1 MFQLVGKQKKERPAR
16 FVKSVVWRK
25 FCLKLFQFGEN
36 LGEGRGG
43 YEEQKVGN
51 VGKQEQGKSG
61 NGRSGCK
68 KAGCRGNQESQV
80 NQKQILG
87 AVRKEDVVLQI
98 SRNYGKSGSGFS
110 GMWGNWT
117 SEKLRIWYSGM
128 WECVCSYCPNHVY
141 FKSYFCIISTFGESH
156 IFHTEPF
163 TFGIWMRL
171 QDMYS
176 IPPMVFPSLPFHL
189 WQIRHL
195 KQRKKSRC
203 LRLVSF
209 NRNIDS
215 LFSPLGQT
223 LLPLQLW
230 VRTPS
235 LWVKYMNFS
244 SHLSAL

>member
-1 MFQLVGKQKKERPAR
+1 MLFRSAR

-141 FKSYFCIISTFGESH
+141 FKSYFASFLLSESH
-156 IFHTEPF
+156 TSF
-163 TFGIWMRL
+163 T
-171 QDMYS
+171 
-176 IPPMVFPSLPFHL
+176 
-189 WQIRHL
+189 
-195 KQRKKSRC
+195 
-203 LRLVSF
+203 
-209 NRNIDS
+209 RN
-215 LFSPLGQT
+215 
-223 LLPLQLW
+223 LLPLEFGC
-230 VRTPS
+230 VYRTCTRYHQWCFP
-235 LWVKYMNFS
+235 VY
-244 SHLSAL
+244 LSTCDK